1 MTTFDEAECLKVNP
15 FEGDFGSPGDK
26 VLKDKIGTARKGG
39 TCGMC
44 RQDIVPGE
52 RVRLLAAVFDG
63 TLMSYRW
70 CSECC
75 AAMAES
81 WTDDG
86 RAWEARVRIGDE
98 SSNAN
103 MRGATPNGGASLSM
117 DELGGNIKENG

>member
-86 RAWEARVRIGDE
+86 RAWEARVRIGEE
-98 SSNAN
+98 SSNDQ
-103 MRGATPNGGASLSM
+103 GNGRADSRPSR
-117 DELGGNIKENG
+117 

>member
-1 MTTFDEAECLKVNP
+1 MTTFDEAECLKTNP

-44 RQDIVPGE
+44 RQEIVPGE

-75 AAMAES
+75 AAMAAS
-81 WTDDG
+81 WTDDVA
-86 RAWEARVRIGDE
+86 AWAPLDEPTDPDLTRITGWDGKPRYPHADVPRLVRH
-98 SSNAN
+98 N
-103 MRGATPNGGASLSM
+103 T
-117 DELGGNIKENG
+117 

>member
-1 MTTFDEAECLKVNP
+1 MTTFDEVECLKTNP

-44 RQDIVPGE
+44 RQEIVPGE

-75 AAMAES
+75 AAMAAS
-81 WTDDG
+81 WTDNGDAWTARARLG
-86 RAWEARVRIGDE
+86 RE
-98 SSNAN
+98 SSNAIGQ
-103 MRGATPNGGASLSM
+103 RGAACGASAAPTGYTS
-117 DELGGNIKENG
+117 EVEET